1 MLILFGINKSLQS
14 KNINYIFAQ
23 PSTENNQILFGI
35 LRVSSET
42 KIFSKFFKRYKLG
55 EIFPELKLGNQIPK
69 SEYYFIDVTKE
80 EQLESRTWYYFQA
93 IYKHIDLGKIYYD
106 LGKIHFFYKK
116 YHEAIEF
123 LTINLRITG
132 TNPRRTIIKG
142 QTLRYLAKSYFRL
155 GEYEIANSYSIDD
168 KCIIKDAEDY
178 FIRSKISV
186 NLDELDKLPF
196 EKIMELSKDA
206 SVFRS
211 RIEKEVF
218 DGLYDYQF
226 SHPKSYVLES
236 LIRFIESFF
245 NEALCKYYILKRF
258 NLLDKQTK
266 NLLNENQN
274 GEIEDFVLEV
284 LYVFYFLSKRDFLTE
299 FLNYSDRLINLGS
312 IHHKNLQKLLQ
323 INDWSNIKINSNYWL
338 AKSITLGLRIHKSST
353 LAFINE
359 FLLSRKLN
367 SLYNVVVDQFEQYIL
382 LSEDRYIQYKD
393 DEMDNVFFELA
404 EFQYQNGKYDEC
416 IVNIHEQFR
425 HLNYD
430 YILENISPNQVSLD
444 EEESFAMLFPDRLIS
459 IYNWIRLIYKA
470 ELKLGNHHISYY
482 YLLAYENLLLYH
494 EQNRMKLPNRLKQ
507 KASRLINTHRTKY
520 SESSKN
526 QIGKCFLTKALQQF
540 KELEVLFS
548 KILKIDLEV
557 VLNNFSVRQ
566 TVTDQNSEILQ
577 LIRFLFRDSWS
588 YELFSPKIDEI
599 IFHFEL
605 AQSIGVK
612 GLGKKIKSLWAFKKL
627 LSDIKIERE
636 AAEEKRKYEFDEP
649 YPSSW
654 KDILGEEEGAAALW
668 NLD

>member
-1 MLILFGINKSLQS
+1 MLILFSINKSLQS

-42 KIFSKFFKRYKLG
+42 KIYSKFFKRYKLG

-69 SEYYFIDVTKE
+69 SEYYFIDVTNE

-106 LGKIHFFYKK
+106 LGKIHFFNKK
-116 YHEAIEF
+116 YHAAIDF
-123 LTINLRITG
+123 LKINLNVNG
-132 TNPRRTIIKG
+132 DNPRRTIIQG
-142 QTLRYLAKSYFRL
+142 QTLRYLAKSYFKL
-155 GEYEIANSYSIDD
+155 GEYKIANSYSIND

-178 FIRSKISV
+178 FIRSKVTV
-186 NLDELDKLPF
+186 NLDKLDELPF
-196 EKIMELSKDA
+196 EKIIELSKDA
-206 SVFRS
+206 SMFRS

-218 DGLYDYQF
+218 DGLNDYQL

-258 NLLDKQTK
+258 SLLDKQTK

-284 LYVFYFLSKRDFLTE
+284 LDVFYFLSKRDFITE

-312 IHHKNLQKLLQ
+312 IHHKNLQNLLQ
-323 INDWSNIKINSNYWL
+323 KKDWSNIKIITNYWL
-338 AKSITLGLRIHKSST
+338 AKSIILGVRIHKSST
-353 LAFINE
+353 LAFVNE

-367 SLYNVVVDQFEQYIL
+367 SLYNVVVDLYNQYISQ
-382 LSEDRYIQYKD
+382 SEDRYLN
-393 DEMDNVFFELA
+393 DEKDNVFFELA

-416 IVNIHEQFR
+416 IVNIHKQFR

-444 EEESFAMLFPDRLIS
+444 EEESFAMLFPERLIS

-566 TVTDQNSEILQ
+566 TVIDQNSEIFQ
-577 LIRFLFRDSWS
+577 LIGFLFRDSWS

-605 AQSIGVK
+605 ALSLGVK
-612 GLGKKIKSLWAFKKL
+612 GLGKKIKSLGVFKNL
-627 LSDIKIERE
+627 LSDIKFNRE

-654 KDILGEEEGAAALW
+654 KDILGEEGGASALW
-668 NLD
+668 NLY

>member
-1 MLILFGINKSLQS
+1 MLILFSINKSLQS
-14 KNINYIFAQ
+14 KKINFIFAQ

-42 KIFSKFFKRYKLG
+42 KIYSKFFKRHKLG
-55 EIFPELKLGNQIPK
+55 EIFPELKLGDQIPK

-106 LGKIHFFYKK
+106 LGKIHFFNKK
-116 YHEAIEF
+116 YHVAIDF
-123 LTINLRITG
+123 LKINLNVNG
-132 TNPRRTIIKG
+132 DNPRRTIIQG
-142 QTLRYLAKSYFRL
+142 QTLRYLAKSYFKL
-155 GEYEIANSYSIDD
+155 GEYKIANSYSIDD

-178 FIRSKISV
+178 FIRSKVTV
-186 NLDELDKLPF
+186 NLDNLDELPF
-196 EKIMELSKDA
+196 EKIIELSKDA
-206 SVFRS
+206 SMFRS
-211 RIEKEVF
+211 KIEKEVF
-218 DGLYDYQF
+218 DGLNDYQL

-245 NEALCKYYILKRF
+245 NEALYKYYILKRF
-258 NLLDKQTK
+258 SLLDKQTK
-266 NLLNENQN
+266 NLFNENQN

-284 LYVFYFLSKRDFLTE
+284 LDVFYFLSKRDFITE

-312 IHHKNLQKLLQ
+312 IHHKNLQNLLQ
-323 INDWSNIKINSNYWL
+323 KKDWSNIKIITNYWL
-338 AKSITLGLRIHKSST
+338 AKSIILGVRIHKSSA
-353 LAFINE
+353 LAFVNE

-367 SLYNVVVDQFEQYIL
+367 SLYNVVVDLYDQYISQ
-382 LSEDRYIQYKD
+382 SEDQYLN

-416 IVNIHEQFR
+416 IVNIHKQFR
-425 HLNYD
+425 HLRYD

-444 EEESFAMLFPDRLIS
+444 EEESFAMLFPERLIS

-494 EQNRMKLPNRLKQ
+494 EQNRIKLPNRLKQ

-605 AQSIGVK
+605 AQSLGVK
-612 GLGKKIKSLWAFKKL
+612 GLGKKIKSLWAFKNL
-627 LSDIKIERE
+627 LSEIKFDRE

-649 YPSSW
+649 NPSSW
-654 KDILGEEEGAAALW
+654 KDIIGEDEAGTACW
-668 NLD
+668 NLY